1 MSERVVITGIGVV
14 SPIGNNKDEVW
25 ENCKKGF
32 CGIAPIKENDLPE
45 APILL
50 AGEVKNL
57 DMEEILGKR
66 DVKFSSRFTCF
77 ARIAAKEAYADSKL
91 GDFDFDRDSFGV
103 MISSSIGGG
112 DALENA
118 MKANQIGPFFITA
131 SGLHSATA
139 SVAIDLD
146 AHGCNMATVSAC
158 AGGANAIGEAFHKI
172 KNGLEDIIICGG
184 AESALNLTTLK
195 GFCAMRALYNE
206 GDVNKASIPFDEDR
220 KGFVPAE
227 GAAVLILENMEHAKK
242 RGAHIYAE
250 VAGYGCTCDAFH
262 STAPREDGI
271 YAGRAMSK
279 AMKEAGVSP
288 KDIDYI
294 NAHGTGTKLNDFS
307 ECVAIKN
314 AFGDDYLKP
323 FVSST
328 KSMTGHLLS
337 AGGAL
342 EAILSVLSLEDGFIP
357 ATINIEKQDEKCDI
371 NLVKNEGIKKDIRF
385 AMSNSFGFGGHNAV
399 LIFKKAELS

>member
-1 MSERVVITGIGVV
+1 MSERVAITGIGVV
-14 SPIGNNKDEVW
+14 SPIGNNKIEAW
-25 ENCKKGF
+25 ENCKKGI
-32 CGIAPIKENDLPE
+32 CGIAPIKENDIPE
-45 APILL
+45 SPISL

-57 DMEEILGKR
+57 DMESILGKR

-77 ARIAAKEAYADSKL
+77 ARIAAKEAYADSCL
-91 GDFDFDRDSFGV
+91 SDFDRDSFGV
-103 MISSSIGGG
+103 MIASSIGGG
-112 DALENA
+112 DALE
-118 MKANQIGPFFITA
+118 KGIKTDQIGPFFITS

-158 AGGANAIGEAFHKI
+158 AGGANAIGEAYYKI
-172 KNGLEDIIICGG
+172 KNGLENIIICGG
-184 AESALNLTTLK
+184 SESAINLTTLK
-195 GFCAMRALYNE
+195 GFSAMKVLYN
-206 GDVNKASIPFDEDR
+206 DSNVNKASIPFDEDR

-227 GAAVLILENMEHAKK
+227 GAAVLILENLEHAKK

-271 YAGRAMSK
+271 YAGLAMSK

-294 NAHGTGTKLNDFS
+294 NAHGTGTKLNDYS

-314 AFGDDYLKP
+314 AFGEDYLNP
-323 FVSST
+323 YVSST

-337 AGGAL
+337 AGGTF
-342 EAILSVLSLEDGFIP
+342 EAIICALSLEEGFIP
-357 ATINIEKQDEKCDI
+357 ATINIEKQDIKCDI
-371 NLVKNEGIKKDIRF
+371 NLVKNKGIKKDITF

-399 LIFKKAELS
+399 LIFKKADLA